1 MLQHDILTYCL
12 RSCRPCRQLTLLTEV
27 NGASPSTGA
36 SGPPGSSKIGGF
48 MSPCCNSVP
57 YFSLWY
63 FALKPKKHLLKHDFD
78 LPTILFLYN

>member
-1 MLQHDILTYCL
+1 MLTYCR
-12 RSCRPCRQLTLLTEV
+12 RSCLPCRQLTLLTEV

-48 MSPCCNSVP
+48 ISPCCNSVP

-63 FALKPKKHLLKHDFD
+63 FALKQEITLIKHHCNITNNSLLH
-78 LPTILFLYN
+78 NS